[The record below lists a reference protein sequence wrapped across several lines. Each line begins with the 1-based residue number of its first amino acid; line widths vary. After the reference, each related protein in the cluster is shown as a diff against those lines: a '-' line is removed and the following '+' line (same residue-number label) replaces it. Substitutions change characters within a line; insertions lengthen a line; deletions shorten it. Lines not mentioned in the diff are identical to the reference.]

1 MLDEIIAKNKVLRD
15 LKKQTHECE
24 NLYIYYSI
32 NNIANREGKRF
43 MSSSNNKF
51 NKIVEVH
58 GIAKGIHPNPNIT
71 IANLPNRVLRNGIYK
86 VVRYG
91 LKHDIATK
99 PKESDVFAFAEDIF
113 DQINRK
119 GLWKENLNSVQR
131 IKNALIGFSFN
142 VLDIDD
148 K

>member
-1 MLDEIIAKNKVLRD
+1 
-15 LKKQTHECE
+15 
-24 NLYIYYSI
+24 
-32 NNIANREGKRF
+32 

-51 NKIVEVH
+51 NKIVQVH

-71 IANLPNRVLRNGIYK
+71 IANLPNRVLRNGRYK

-91 LKHDIATK
+91 LKHGIATK
-99 PKESDVFAFAEDIF
+99 PKENDVFAEDIF